1 MLWKYIS
8 KLNVI
13 VLSLS
18 KRLTVKGQISEEGGQ
33 QVHQEHGQEGHV
45 GNALHLSAGTAV
57 WTGEQG
63 VFGSEYGLCGNM
75 RKSPQ
80 VALVCSSGDD
90 NEKKASV
97 HSLFELLV
105 HGQDG
110 RVAHKGEGQ
119 DGNGVDGLQ
128 KKTTN
133 SK

>member
-1 MLWKYIS
+1 ML
-8 KLNVI
+8 
-13 VLSLS
+13 
-18 KRLTVKGQISEEGGQ
+18 
-33 QVHQEHGQEGHV
+33 
-45 GNALHLSAGTAV
+45 
-57 WTGEQG
+57 
-63 VFGSEYGLCGNM
+63 GSEYALCGNM
-75 RKSPQ
+75 RKSLT
-80 VALVCSSGDD
+80 VALVRSSGDD
-90 NEKKASV
+90 NEMKAGV